1 MNRFKSAF
9 FSMALLGLAPA
20 AQAAPALTSASGAD
34 AASITP
40 AVTSFRTDLG
50 TLNPN
55 VVGSFGSGRREINW
69 DGVPDASSAPN
80 LLPGVF
86 FNVNSPRGAV
96 FTTPGSGLQVSATAA
111 SGTPVEFGNI
121 NPLYPGLFATF
132 SPQRLFT
139 AIGSNIVD
147 VSFFVPGSTTA
158 ATTSAFGAV
167 FTDVDL
173 ANVTTLQFFDAANVS
188 LGTFAVP
195 AATGNETLSF
205 LGVRFTAGEQIG
217 RVRITSGNS
226 ALSADNI
233 DIGDVVAMD
242 DFIYAEPIGAIPEPE
257 IAALLAVGL
266 GLIGWRRRRTPRT
279 R

>member
-1 MNRFKSAF
+1 
-9 FSMALLGLAPA
+9 
-20 AQAAPALTSASGAD
+20 
-34 AASITP
+34 
-40 AVTSFRTDLG
+40 
-50 TLNPN
+50 
-55 VVGSFGSGRREINW
+55 
-69 DGVPDASSAPN
+69 
-80 LLPGVF
+80 
-86 FNVNSPRGAV
+86 V

-147 VSFFVPGSTTA
+147 VGFFVPGSTTA

-173 ANVTTLQFFDAANVS
+173 ANTTTLQFFDAANVS

-195 AATGNETLSF
+195 AAAGNETLSF

-217 RVRITSGNS
+217 RVRITSGS
-226 ALSADNI
+226 SSLSAGNI
-233 DIGDVVAMD
+233 DIGDVVVMD

-257 IAALLAVGL
+257 IAALLAL
-266 GLIGWRRRRTPRT
+266 GLSVIGWQRRRTLR
-279 R
+279 RR